1 MKAPTLSRLFRWV
14 SLLVLVAFL
23 AACAGTPTAAPTQ
36 PPASSGSESG
46 APADLIAAAKQ
57 EGMLTT
63 IALPHDWCNYGEAI
77 ETFKQKYGL
86 QVNELNPDA
95 SSAEEIEAI
104 KANKDSKGPQAPD
117 VIDVGY
123 AFGPQLVEE
132 QLAMPYKVSTW
143 DTIPDNLKHPDGYW
157 YGDYYGVMAFEVN
170 KDVVKNVPQ
179 DWADLLKPEYKNQV
193 ALAGDPR
200 LSAQAQMSVYAAA
213 LANGG
218 SLDNVQP
225 GLEYFKKLNEVGN
238 FVPVIAKQSTIAKG
252 ETPVVFRWDYNA
264 LADKKALEGNPEIE
278 VVIPKSGVI
287 AGVYIQAISA
297 YAPHPNAA
305 KLWMEFLYSDEGQLI
320 WLKGG
325 CHPIRFDDL
334 VKRNAIPADL
344 LAELPPAELY
354 AKAVF
359 PTIEQLNAA
368 KAYIA
373 ENWDKV
379 VGAEVK

>member
-1 MKAPTLSRLFRWV
+1 MKALTLSRLFRWV

-36 PPASSGSESG
+36 PPASSGGESG
-46 APADLIAAAKQ
+46 ALADLIAAAKQ

-77 ETFKQKYGL
+77 ETFKQKYGI

-123 AFGPQLVEE
+123 AFGPQLVDEK
-132 QLAMPYKVSTW
+132 LAMPYKVSTW

-278 VVIPKSGVI
+278 VVIPKSGII

>member
-1 MKAPTLSRLFRWV
+1 MKALTLSRLFRWV

-36 PPASSGSESG
+36 PPASSGGESG
-46 APADLIAAAKQ
+46 ALADLIAAAKQ

-77 ETFKQKYGL
+77 ETFKQKYGI

-132 QLAMPYKVSTW
+132 QLVMPYKVSTW

>member
-1 MKAPTLSRLFRWV
+1 MFFSGKSHWVRLLS
-14 SLLVLVAFL
+14 LVLL
-23 AACAGTPTAAPTQ
+23 AAMLASCTATPTAK
-36 PPASSGSESG
+36 PAEPG
-46 APADLIAAAKQ
+46 ADNGALQQLVDAAKQ
-57 EGMLTT
+57 EGTLTT

-77 ETFKQKYGL
+77 ETFKAKYGIK
-86 QVNELNPDA
+86 VNELNPDA

-104 KANKDSKGPQAPD
+104 KANKESKGPQAPD

-123 AFGPQLVEE
+123 AFGPQLIEE
-132 QLAMPYKVSTW
+132 GLAMPYKVSTW
-143 DTIPDNLKHPDGYW
+143 DSIPANLKNPDGYW

-200 LSAQAQMSVYAAA
+200 ISAQAQMSVYAAA

-225 GLEYFKKLNEVGN
+225 GLEFFKKLNEAGN

-252 ETPVVFRWDYNA
+252 ETPVVLRWDYNA

-325 CHPIRFDDL
+325 CRPVRFDDML
-334 VKRNAIPADL
+334 KRNAIPQDL
-344 LAELPPAELY
+344 LAQLPPAELY

-359 PTIEQLNAA
+359 PSIEQLNAA
-368 KAYIA
+368 RAAIA

-379 VGAEVK
+379 VGADVK